1 MKVSAK
7 PIPQAFDRLP
17 KKYIEELRQE
27 PGRFDT
33 LDDVYKNN
41 RNLVI
46 DLIGRNINIA
56 PWLPSSITED
66 RAVMTQIFQQFPE
79 MGGNK
84 KFMRI
89 ALKTDLAFIA
99 HANPQI
105 LKREG
110 YLREILI
117 SHPEVV
123 DLLPASIKNDQRFSI
138 IHAQAKASGNKVSP
152 PVVRKT
158 SLRKSIKLE
167 NSPINPENFDTS
179 EQI

>member
-1 MKVSAK
+1 MKISAK

-27 PGRFDT
+27 PGRFAT

-41 RNLVI
+41 RNLVL
-46 DLIGRNINIA
+46 DLIGRKINVSL
-56 PWLPSSITED
+56 WLPSSITGD
-66 RAVMTQIFQQFPE
+66 REVMTQIFQQFPE

-84 KFMRI
+84 KFLRI

-99 HANPQI
+99 HAHPHI
-105 LKREG
+105 LKRES

-117 SHPEVV
+117 GHPEVA
-123 DLLPASIKNDQRFSI
+123 DLLPESITSDQRFSI

-158 SLRKSIKLE
+158 SLRKSINLE
-167 NSPINPENFDTS
+167 NSPINPENLGTPQ
-179 EQI
+179 QI